1 MEIILKNIVEIIE
14 KCNSKEETIKKV
26 EEFING
32 FPQIVNESNMKKD
45 LIEAV
50 ETYLGRKLTQ
60 DEPELIDEQN
70 IEYECLESMLN
81 EINSIAINF
90 CIDNEIIKVKK

>member
-1 MEIILKNIVEIIE
+1 
-14 KCNSKEETIKKV
+14 
-26 EEFING
+26 
-32 FPQIVNESNMKKD
+32 MKKY

-60 DEPELIDEQN
+60 DELELIDEQN

-90 CIDNEIIKVKK
+90 CIDNEIIKVKQ

>member
-60 DEPELIDEQN
+60 DELELIDEQN